1 MQQQVSSPQEME
13 KPNTLSVTGT
23 TKKRIL
29 LLSERFGAGH
39 TQAAHALAVSLR
51 KLSPNVQ
58 TRVMELGSFLN
69 PKTAPLII
77 EAYRKT
83 VSKQPK
89 LVGFM
94 YKTQYNRSLNRLTTM
109 ALHRVF
115 YHHAMSVME
124 QLKPDIIVCTHPIP
138 NAVVSRLRR
147 HGLHTPLYT
156 LITDYDAHGSWVSSG
171 VSQYLVSTPE
181 VKDKL
186 MTHGVTSDLIHI
198 TGIPVHPKFSD
209 KHDPDAK
216 SQIRETYGLQELPT
230 VLVMGGGWGL
240 MDTEQT
246 NELLTRWSN
255 EIQFIFCIG
264 NNEKLH
270 RRMLSNPRYT
280 HPNVRIL
287 GYTNEVDKLMDVSDL
302 LITKP
307 GGMTCT
313 EALAKGITMLFYTP
327 LPGQEEENS
336 QYFTTKGY
344 AEAIHTPLTV
354 THWMNMLI
362 HNYEEVRRRR
372 RQYEQNAAGYDQWA
386 CAETILKALDEQISH
401 HTGNRCASE

>member
-1 MQQQVSSPQEME
+1 MQQQVPSPQETE
-13 KPNTLSVTGT
+13 KSNTTSHAGVA
-23 TKKRIL
+23 KKRIL

-51 KLSPNVQ
+51 KLSPHVQ

-83 VSKQPK
+83 ISKQPK

-115 YHHAMSVME
+115 YHHAMSVMQ

-147 HGLHTPLYT
+147 HGLQTPLYT
-156 LITDYDAHGSWVSSG
+156 LITDYDAHGSWVSPG

-186 MTHGVTSDLIHI
+186 MAHGVTPDLIHI

-209 KHDPDAK
+209 KHDQDSK
-216 SQIRETYGLQELPT
+216 SQIREKYSLKEMPT

-270 RRMLSNPRYT
+270 KRLLNNPRYT
-280 HPNVRIL
+280 HPNVHIL

-313 EALAKGITMLFYTP
+313 EALAKGIPMLFYTP

-336 QYFTTKGY
+336 LYFTTKGY
-344 AEAIHTPLTV
+344 AEAINTPLTV

-362 HNYEEVRRRR
+362 HNYNEVSSRR
-372 RQYEQNAAGYDQWA
+372 RQYEQNAARYDQWA
-386 CAETILKALDEQISH
+386 CAETILKALDQQVPYETNETS
-401 HTGNRCASE
+401 TSE